1 MKNYPACKELIEDN
15 ARNVHYLLA
24 GKDWHNN
31 FSFSPRR
38 SKLLAAENLSFG
50 FFLAIYLVSPINLP
64 SNVIL
69 VTGLTTRK
77 PKKNLFNNQCV

>member
-1 MKNYPACKELIEDN
+1 MMKNYPACKELIENN

-24 GKDWHNN
+24 GKDWHDD

-38 SKLLAAENLSFG
+38 SKLLAAESLSLG
-50 FFLAIYLVSPINLP
+50 SFLAIYLLGPINLP
-64 SNVIL
+64 SNMIL

-77 PKKNLFNNQCV
+77 PKKKKKSF